1 MNNSK
6 RKTRVRRKR
15 FALRKNVGQL
25 YASGDVVLVV
35 KDGAIVTV
43 LRRDWL

>member
-6 RKTRVRRKR
+6 RKTGIRRKR
-15 FALRKNVGQL
+15 IAPKRDVGQL